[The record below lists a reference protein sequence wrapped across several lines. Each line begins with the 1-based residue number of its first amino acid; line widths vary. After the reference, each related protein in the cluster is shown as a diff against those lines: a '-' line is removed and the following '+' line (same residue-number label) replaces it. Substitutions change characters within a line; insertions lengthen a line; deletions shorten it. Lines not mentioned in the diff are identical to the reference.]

1 MFPNNL
7 ENGNEKKSFIISHLE
22 DYDISPKTGFLQSTP
37 PLRRLPDTYYEPWEN
52 LIDNFH
58 NLLLT
63 GRLRESVGM
72 LPILRTDKLKN
83 SAEYKRAF
91 LVLSI
96 LAHACI
102 AIPWVKISDYLN
114 VAPVMNHAALTL
126 WNWRLI
132 SPDEEPSLNNLA
144 TLMTFTNT
152 IDESWFYLVTIV
164 IEFIGGKALTAIISA
179 IQSAHDKNN
188 RQLIESLKIIGS
200 TIDEI
205 TKVLLRIYEK
215 CDSYVFY
222 QKIRPYLSGWYNDED
237 LPNGLKYEGVD
248 GCDENGNPTYRQYGG
263 GSAGQS
269 SLIQSLD
276 IALNIEHHPTVTK
289 PITNNI
295 SNYKYSHESSNE
307 NLSNNYNN
315 TSKKGHNIQ
324 QQQQPYIYKIRQNI
338 PGNHRR
344 FLEDL
349 TKAAI
354 IRDYI
359 ISCIECDG
367 NMEINGKLDSSKI
380 AENNELVEA
389 YNDCLNKMSIFRSKH
404 LQIVCVYIIQARNKS
419 SKVELDSNNKD
430 VTNGA
435 VTSGSIING
444 SVTNGTISNVR
455 GTGGTDLMP
464 FLKQMREETKSKE
477 IKNFKGLSDFKEQKK
492 ITRTNSSV

>member
-1 MFPNNL
+1 MSISIAIASYFNR
-7 ENGNEKKSFIISHLE
+7 ENIDKWSHFDCLKYLAKVCANFTSEDRDEIIDMYKNQLRSINSCETRLKKARSKAYKLAENVERSF
-22 DYDISPKTGFLQSTP
+22 Q
-37 PLRRLPDTYYEPWEN
+37 
-52 LIDNFH
+52 
-58 NLLLT
+58 
-63 GRLRESVGM
+63 REEVTSFFESQEE
-72 LPILRTDKLKN
+72 KLK
-83 SAEYKRAF
+83 
-91 LVLSI
+91 I
-96 LAHACI
+96 LALGNSNNNDNNNNTI
-102 AIPWVKISDYLN
+102 KRKI
-114 VAPVMNHAALTL
+114 MNHAALTL

-132 SPDEEPSLNNLA
+132 SPDEEP
-144 TLMTFTNT
+144 T
-152 IDESWFYLVTIV
+152 
-164 IEFIGGKALTAIISA
+164 LTAIISA

-188 RQLIESLKIIGS
+188 RQLIESLKTISS

-215 CDSYVFY
+215 CDSYIFY

-295 SNYKYSHESSNE
+295 NNYKYSHEPSNE
-307 NLSNNYNN
+307 TLSNNYNN
-315 TSKKGHNIQ
+315 TSKKGQNIQQ

-367 NMEINGKLDSSKI
+367 DMEIDGKLDSSKI

-389 YNDCLNKMSIFRSKH
+389 YNDCLNKMAIFRSKH

-444 SVTNGTISNVR
+444 SITNVR

-477 IKNFKGLSDFKEQKK
+477 IKNFKGSSDFKEQKK
-492 ITRTNSSV
+492 ITRT

>member
-37 PLRRLPDTYYEPWEN
+37 PLRCLPDTYYEPWEN

-96 LAHACI
+96 LAHGYVRGKYDESVIDSIPACI

-132 SPDEEPSLNNLA
+132 SPDEEP
-144 TLMTFTNT
+144 T
-152 IDESWFYLVTIV
+152 
-164 IEFIGGKALTAIISA
+164 LTAIISA

-188 RQLIESLKIIGS
+188 RQLIESLKTISS

-215 CDSYVFY
+215 CDSYIFY

-276 IALNIEHHPTVTK
+276 IALNIEHHP
-289 PITNNI
+289 
-295 SNYKYSHESSNE
+295 
-307 NLSNNYNN
+307 
-315 TSKKGHNIQ
+315 
-324 QQQQPYIYKIRQNI
+324 
-338 PGNHRR
+338 
-344 FLEDL
+344 
-349 TKAAI
+349 
-354 IRDYI
+354 
-359 ISCIECDG
+359 
-367 NMEINGKLDSSKI
+367 
-380 AENNELVEA
+380 
-389 YNDCLNKMSIFRSKH
+389 
-404 LQIVCVYIIQARNKS
+404 
-419 SKVELDSNNKD
+419 
-430 VTNGA
+430 
-435 VTSGSIING
+435 
-444 SVTNGTISNVR
+444 
-455 GTGGTDLMP
+455 
-464 FLKQMREETKSKE
+464 
-477 IKNFKGLSDFKEQKK
+477 
-492 ITRTNSSV
+492 NSLI